1 LDQVRSHLFH
11 PEIAMNE
18 LNKQN
23 DTNSIDRRRGTAATM
38 WGELVVESAW
48 RPSDKPRVESE
59 GWLRAHGYLADR
71 REQR

>member
-1 LDQVRSHLFH
+1 
-11 PEIAMNE
+11 MNE

-23 DTNSIDRRRGTAATM
+23 DPNSIDRRRGTAATM